1 MIKNCMYAREK
12 LCDYELQSGIESD
25 SPDCQTCVLL
35 QVNNTLIG
43 VWGVLDSIYKEQ
55 KIQGMFKKV
64 NEQ

>member
-12 LCDYELQSGIESD
+12 LCDYAFQSGIESD
-25 SPDCQTCVLL
+25 SPDCQTCALL
-35 QVNNTLIG
+35 QVNDTLIS